1 LQKLELVGRQCCDAE
16 QKLTL
21 TELQKQQQH
30 NKISAEKIFLRLLY
44 RRETAKLPFLI
55 SVLSLSSPLL
65 RRHMSFFASKA
76 SPTSVILDLWE
87 AQHFH
92 SGNINQLATVMA
104 DIGKQEAMIFLVSD
118 GEC

>member
-1 LQKLELVGRQCCDAE
+1 
-16 QKLTL
+16 
-21 TELQKQQQH
+21 
-30 NKISAEKIFLRLLY
+30 
-44 RRETAKLPFLI
+44 
-55 SVLSLSSPLL
+55 
-65 RRHMSFFASKA
+65 MSFFASKA

-87 AQHFH
+87 TQHFH

>member
-1 LQKLELVGRQCCDAE
+1 MRGCFDMCTSLDLIKMSPCSLTVFFIFVLFFLV
-16 QKLTL
+16 
-21 TELQKQQQH
+21 
-30 NKISAEKIFLRLLY
+30 
-44 RRETAKLPFLI
+44 
-55 SVLSLSSPLL
+55 L

-76 SPTSVILDLWE
+76 SPTSGILDLWE

>member
-1 LQKLELVGRQCCDAE
+1 MCTSLDSIKASHC
-16 QKLTL
+16 
-21 TELQKQQQH
+21 
-30 NKISAEKIFLRLLY
+30 S
-44 RRETAKLPFLI
+44 LPVMF
-55 SVLSLSSPLL
+55 SSLC
-65 RRHMSFFASKA
+65 RHMSFFASKA
-76 SPTSVILDLWE
+76 SPTSLILDLWE

>member
-1 LQKLELVGRQCCDAE
+1 MSDYFYAP
-16 QKLTL
+16 
-21 TELQKQQQH
+21 
-30 NKISAEKIFLRLLY
+30 ISC
-44 RRETAKLPFLI
+44 
-55 SVLSLSSPLL
+55 
-65 RRHMSFFASKA
+65 RHMSFFASKA

>member
-1 LQKLELVGRQCCDAE
+1 MSYV
-16 QKLTL
+16 
-21 TELQKQQQH
+21 
-30 NKISAEKIFLRLLY
+30 
-44 RRETAKLPFLI
+44 LI
-55 SVLSLSSPLL
+55 SLFLSLSLSPSI
-65 RRHMSFFASKA
+65 RHMSFFACNA

>member
-1 LQKLELVGRQCCDAE
+1 MRRYTFCFFLGATVQEDSKCVVPEVVESFPWAA
-16 QKLTL
+16 
-21 TELQKQQQH
+21 
-30 NKISAEKIFLRLLY
+30 NKYSVDSVKNSVFVLFLC
-44 RRETAKLPFLI
+44 
-55 SVLSLSSPLL
+55 SLC
-65 RRHMSFFASKA
+65 RHMSFFASKA

-92 SGNINQLATVMA
+92 SGNINQLAAVMA

>member
-1 LQKLELVGRQCCDAE
+1 MCTYTHITSFERKKHCCA
-16 QKLTL
+16 
-21 TELQKQQQH
+21 
-30 NKISAEKIFLRLLY
+30 
-44 RRETAKLPFLI
+44 
-55 SVLSLSSPLL
+55 LSLTFPSLCQFFHPLL
-65 RRHMSFFASKA
+65 SHRHMSFFASKA

>member
-1 LQKLELVGRQCCDAE
+1 MAGF
-16 QKLTL
+16 
-21 TELQKQQQH
+21 
-30 NKISAEKIFLRLLY
+30 NKNVPLLFLC
-44 RRETAKLPFLI
+44 
-55 SVLSLSSPLL
+55 SPLC
-65 RRHMSFFASKA
+65 RHMSFFASKV